1 MRRINCRGIIVNIDT
16 TKIKSYLIEIQKNST
31 ELRVLID
38 NNQLIPNSVP
48 MKAAKYILI
57 EIAEAI
63 SNILQHILAR
73 QKGIAVSGY
82 IDTII
87 KAKEHNII
95 SDNLFKQ
102 LKPFFDF
109 RNSLIHRYW
118 IIDDSLLID
127 NIIHGID
134 DFDTFIREIERYLS

>member
-1 MRRINCRGIIVNIDT
+1 MNIDT

-38 NNQLIPNSVP
+38 NNQLVPNSVP
-48 MKAAKYILI
+48 MKAAKYMLI

>member
-1 MRRINCRGIIVNIDT
+1 MNVDT
-16 TKIKSYLIEIQKNST
+16 TKIKSYIMEIKKNST
-31 ELRVLID
+31 ELRLLIQ
-38 NNQLIPNSVP
+38 NHQLIPDTVP
-48 MKAAKYILI
+48 MKAAKYMLI

-82 IDTII
+82 VDTII
-87 KAKEHNII
+87 KAKEHCII
-95 SDNLFKQ
+95 SEKLFKQ

-118 IIDDSLLID
+118 VIDDSVLIN
-127 NIIHGID
+127 NIIQGID
-134 DFDTFIREIERYLS
+134 DFDTFIREIENYLNVI